1 MPRWATAGHCC
12 MLPCGSDWP
21 GRVMEQQGR
30 RGRKR
35 STIADVA
42 RLAGVSPM
50 TVSRVVNDGKN
61 VRSDTRERVLAVIAT
76 LNYAPNAAARAL
88 AAADDIR
95 IGLIY
100 NNPSASYLSALLVG
114 ALSQA
119 SRIGAQIVVEQC
131 EEGVQHER
139 EAIAHL
145 MRAGIDG
152 LLLPAPIGDA
162 PEIERV
168 LRDAD
173 LPVVSVAS
181 GRTLPGGRCVRID
194 DFEASRAMTLHLI
207 ETGHRSIGFVIG
219 NPNQI
224 ASSERE
230 RGFRAALAEAGI
242 EPAPHW
248 VQQGY
253 FDYRSGLVAGT
264 AILAEDRPTAIF
276 ASNDDMAAGVCAAAH
291 RQGLDVPRDLSV
303 TGFDDTQM
311 AIAIWPELT
320 TIRQPIDEMASVAV
334 DMLARAVRD
343 GLPAPA
349 EGLCRTLPF
358 SLVSRASVAAP
369 A

>member
-1 MPRWATAGHCC
+1 M
-12 MLPCGSDWP
+12 D
-21 GRVMEQQGR
+21 QNGR
-30 RGRKR
+30 RGRRR

-42 RLAGVSPM
+42 RVAGVSPM

-61 VRSDTRERVLAVIAT
+61 VRSDTRERVQAAILA
-76 LNYAPNAAARAL
+76 LNYAPNTAARAL

-114 ALSQA
+114 ALAEA
-119 SRIGAQIVVEQC
+119 SRIGAQIIVEQC
-131 EEGVQHER
+131 EEGAQHER
-139 EAIAHL
+139 DAIRHL

-162 PEIERV
+162 PETKRV

-173 LPVVSVAS
+173 IPVVAVAS
-181 GRTLPGGRCVRID
+181 GRTLPGSRCVRID
-194 DFEASRAMTLHLI
+194 DFEAARAMTAHLI
-207 ETGHRSIGFVIG
+207 EMGHRAIGFVIG

-224 ASSERE
+224 SSAERE

-253 FDYRSGLVAGT
+253 FDYRSGFVAAS
-264 AILAEDRPTAIF
+264 AILAADRPTAIF

-303 TGFDDTQM
+303 AGFDDTQM
-311 AIAIWPELT
+311 ATAIWPELT
-320 TIRQPIDEMASVAV
+320 TIRQPIDEMANTAV
-334 DMLARAVRD
+334 EMLATAVRA
-343 GLPAPA
+343 GIPAPP
-349 EGLCRTLPF
+349 EGICRTLPF
-358 SLVSRASVAAP
+358 TLVSRASVVAP